1 MMNGCSFRFR
11 VLSNLQVA
19 AIHFQQ
25 YMTTCVHECE
35 QATSKRTGRQMLD
48 LTLTLHHYYM
58 QTCYPRIQSPEYT
71 IAVWSLSSYIDL
83 SHYSL
88 LAINVLRFDY
98 YS

>member
-1 MMNGCSFRFR
+1 
-11 VLSNLQVA
+11 
-19 AIHFQQ
+19 
-25 YMTTCVHECE
+25 
-35 QATSKRTGRQMLD
+35 MLD

-71 IAVWSLSSYIDL
+71 IVVWSLSSYIDL

-98 YS
+98 YYHIEARAMVQTSVHRVLHHQIQAPPTRRGHLKRTCIA

>member
-1 MMNGCSFRFR
+1 
-11 VLSNLQVA
+11 
-19 AIHFQQ
+19 
-25 YMTTCVHECE
+25 
-35 QATSKRTGRQMLD
+35 MLD

-71 IAVWSLSSYIDL
+71 ILVWSLSSYIDL

-98 YS
+98 YYHIEKQELWCKQVFIECFTTKSKRHQQDEDT